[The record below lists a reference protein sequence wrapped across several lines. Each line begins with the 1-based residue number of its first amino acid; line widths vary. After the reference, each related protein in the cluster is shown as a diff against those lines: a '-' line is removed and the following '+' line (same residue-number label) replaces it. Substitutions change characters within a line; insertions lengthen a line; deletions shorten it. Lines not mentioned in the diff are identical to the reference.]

1 MHFDHCEIF
10 RLGRV
15 NSLWIASLHPSC
27 LSPLC
32 SGFPLPMCPLTSTLT
47 SQARA
52 PQKPEASVIIFKVM
66 RRLCNGEC

>member
-27 LSPLC
+27 FKPIVC

-47 SQARA
+47 
-52 PQKPEASVIIFKVM
+52 PQKPEASVIILK
-66 RRLCNGEC
+66 